1 MNITR
6 EQFKKLA
13 KKHLIALQGYD
24 VNETI
29 EIFGVGKL
37 YDEIVESEKTDI
49 STEEVTRVEVID
61 DTGRA
66 YVNRNQDNA
75 VEVQLQDNGRTLKVF
90 IYKKNQ
96 EELK

>member
-24 VNETI
+24 VNEAI
-29 EIFGVGKL
+29 EIYGVETL
-37 YDEIVESEKTDI
+37 YDEIVESENTDI

-61 DTGRA
+61 DTGTFIHST
-66 YVNRNQDNA
+66 DW
-75 VEVQLQDNGRTLKVF
+75 NGKCFKCGEQVF
-90 IYKKNQ
+90 AR
-96 EELK
+96 EPR

>member
-13 KKHLIALQGYD
+13 KKHLTALKGYD
-24 VNETI
+24 INETI
-29 EIFGVGKL
+29 EIYGVGKL
-37 YDEIVESEKTDI
+37 YDEIVESENTDI

-75 VEVQLQDNGRTLKVF
+75 VEVRLQDNGKTLKVF
-90 IYKKNQ
+90 ICNKNQ
-96 EELK
+96 KK

>member
-29 EIFGVGKL
+29 
-37 YDEIVESEKTDI
+37 Y
-49 STEEVTRVEVID
+49 
-61 DTGRA
+61 
-66 YVNRNQDNA
+66 
-75 VEVQLQDNGRTLKVF
+75 
-90 IYKKNQ
+90 
-96 EELK
+96 